1 MIQRTPHNASVTLI
15 FNPEDPW
22 NKSTKYTIKVVAGV
36 SSVYQEILEKESL
49 FEFSTPTIQVI
60 SPFPVNNIHLPLPTN
75 VILLLRFD
83 QRIEQEEAVKLIKFK
98 VGGIL
103 TGSLV
108 PAYMPARVATP
119 KEIETD
125 NSIKFFTKGYE
136 EKFLAFTPIRPFPNN
151 EEVTVFFG
159 PNVFIINL

>member
-1 MIQRTPHNASVTLI
+1 M
-15 FNPEDPW
+15 
-22 NKSTKYTIKVVAGV
+22 
-36 SSVYQEILEKESL
+36 EKESL